1 MRRRSHSHGLDRL
14 RDRIH
19 SEGVIG
25 GDRHTMCLCRY
36 RPSLTRSLT
45 HVVRTQ
51 HRKQLRG
58 HSHRPEAMV
67 SRRTALVSIGIC
79 TGNELL
85 RIAHAEE
92 MSVAERTPPTDGENG
107 TKVLRSTAGF
117 EFVYPSSWLVA
128 FERGESMKEGTIAFV
143 GNFLTID
150 TFSVEKFQ
158 MAKGT
163 EGVDLKLLAEDDVE
177 PVRQSPGSMEFEV
190 LSGAYRDTA
199 QGPSSVYVLEYCVE
213 TCKGLVTEALGGKK
227 SCKDAKD
234 NELTT
239 IRRHHLLGITSTPNN
254 VFYLRASCPTPRW
267 EDAKNDLWMVLNSF
281 VAYKARSDTSE

>member
-1 MRRRSHSHGLDRL
+1 
-14 RDRIH
+14 
-19 SEGVIG
+19 
-25 GDRHTMCLCRY
+25 MCLCRY

-58 HSHRPEAMV
+58 HSHRPEAIA

-79 TGNELL
+79 TCSELL

-92 MSVAERTPPTDGENG
+92 MSVAKRTSSTDGENG
-107 TKVLRSTAGF
+107 TKVLRSAAGF

-128 FERGESMKEGTIAFV
+128 FERGDSMKEGTIAFV

-150 TFSVEKFQ
+150 TFSVEKIQ
-158 MAKGT
+158 KAASGT
-163 EGVDLKLLAEDDVE
+163 EGVNLKSLAEDEVG
-177 PVRQSPGSMEFEV
+177 PIRQSPSSMDFEV
-190 LSGAYRDTA
+190 LSGDYRDTA
-199 QGPSSVYVLEYCVE
+199 QGPSSVYVIEYCVD

-234 NELTT
+234 NELIT
-239 IRRHHLLGITSTPNN
+239 IPRHHLLGVTTTPDT
-254 VFYLRASCPTPRW
+254 VYYLRASCPTPRW
-267 EDAKNDLWMVLNSF
+267 EAAKSDLWMVLNSF
-281 VAYKARSDTSE
+281 VAYKARSETSE